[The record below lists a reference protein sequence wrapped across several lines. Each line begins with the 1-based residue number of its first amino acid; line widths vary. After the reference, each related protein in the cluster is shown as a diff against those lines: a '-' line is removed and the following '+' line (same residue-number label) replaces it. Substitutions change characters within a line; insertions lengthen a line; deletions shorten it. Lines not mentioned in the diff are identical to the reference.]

1 MPRYSGSFVVKD
13 IANDKQYLVDL
24 LYAFERGDDLTG
36 WTLGGNTAPTIT
48 ADGKIRLYEV
58 SAGGGIWSSWC
69 YRTMPNTLGKMNY
82 VLEFDITQMA
92 EDFGSFLELIV
103 AGTTAINLG
112 TFYFWQPSI
121 MYYVSSGCS
130 TQRNLAFNFV
140 VGTEY
145 KFDIIFSQEGFTLL
159 INGVRQGFIP
169 ASEIGVGG
177 NLSATQLKELLA
189 GNKTIQ
195 FYTEHLNLERSHWQ
209 IRNVKFGRL
218 VGVSSL

>member
-1 MPRYSGSFVVKD
+1 MPRFTGRFVTKD
-13 IANDKQYLVDL
+13 IANDKQYLADL
-24 LYAFERGDDLTG
+24 LFGWDVGDDLTG
-36 WTLGGNTAPTIT
+36 WTTGGNTVPTI
-48 ADGKIRLYEV
+48 AANGKIDLYEA
-58 SAGGGIWSSWC
+58 SAGGGIWKSWL
-69 YRTMPNTLGKMNY
+69 YRTIPNTMGKMNY
-82 VLEFDITQMA
+82 VLEFDVTMMA
-92 EDFGSFLELIV
+92 DDFGSFLELIV
-103 AGTTAINLG
+103 AGSTAPNLG
-112 TFYFWQPSI
+112 TWYFWQPSI
-121 MYYVSSGCS
+121 MYYTSSGCS

-145 KFDIIFSQEGFTLL
+145 RFAIIFSQEGFTLL

-177 NLSATQLKELLA
+177 NLSATQLKELFA

-218 VGVSSL
+218 VGVGDI